1 MNLDSLIDD
10 FLSSGMR
17 GLDPEESLRVKAMN
31 VFQVA
36 FVMMAP
42 LAGLFYF
49 YSGAMTLFYT
59 IIFSG
64 LLMISSIV
72 LMRRMKNLAWSA
84 NYALLI
90 LWSTCLL
97 ITWFTGAMKE
107 NAPMN
112 PAMIM
117 NGSVV
122 LIAVFCLGYRG
133 GVLWAFVILL
143 EVALFSYLAGIDYG
157 FPDLIP
163 TRFSRIHSL
172 GIYSVALLTIF
183 AFALLFDRKRG
194 YGTYSEQ
201 GQQKNVD
208 TVRIFS
214 PGSQSEKPYLPP
226 GVGNGGGKGA
236 VDTLL
241 EDTLEETAQDLS
253 NKVRADTL
261 ADTVFERRAEPIDSP
276 DTFPILKVNQKER
289 LCYWNKECEAVFGYA
304 ASQVVGKAP
313 YTLLSK
319 KHRKDFRETV
329 LKVLKEGA
337 SFKNIRL
344 KYYSKDE
351 KPVYVTAYLYPS
363 AEKRQSDRTCCI
375 ANIDITDIIARQKRL
390 EQSHTETQEKL
401 KSLSQE
407 HELLKKN
414 IASFLRREKE

>member
-17 GLDPEESLRVKAMN
+17 GLGPEEALRVKAMN

-36 FVMMAP
+36 YVMIAP

-59 IIFSG
+59 ITFSG

-72 LMRRMKNLAWSA
+72 LMRRIKNLAWST
-84 NYALLI
+84 NYTLLI

-107 NAPMN
+107 NASMN

-117 NGSVV
+117 NGSIV

-133 GVLWAFVILL
+133 GFLWVFVILL
-143 EVALFSYLAGIDYG
+143 EVAFFSYLAGIDYS

-163 TRFSRIHSL
+163 PRFSRIHSV
-172 GIYSVALLTIF
+172 GIYSVALLTLF
-183 AFALLFDRKRG
+183 VFALLFDRKRT

-201 GQQKNVD
+201 AQQRKAQIPSPAGQ
-208 TVRIFS
+208 S
-214 PGSQSEKPYLPP
+214 AEAYLPL
-226 GVGNGGGKGA
+226 GIGNGGGKGA

-241 EDTLEETAQDLS
+241 EDTLEETVRDLS
-253 NKVRADTL
+253 DKVRADTL
-261 ADTVFERRAEPIDSP
+261 IERKAEPIDSP
-276 DTFPILKVNQKER
+276 DTFPILKVDQNER
-289 LCYWNKECEAVFGYA
+289 LCYWNEECEAVFGYA
-304 ASQVVGKAP
+304 ASQVIGKTP

-319 KHRKDFRETV
+319 KHREDFRETV
-329 LKVLKEGA
+329 LKVLEEGMA
-337 SFKNIRL
+337 FKNIRL
-344 KYYSKDE
+344 KYYSRDK
-351 KPVYVTAYLYPS
+351 KPVYVMAYLYPS
-363 AEKRQSDRTCCI
+363 AEKRGSDTTCCI

-390 EQSHTETQEKL
+390 EQSNTEAQEKL
-401 KSLSQE
+401 KGLAQE